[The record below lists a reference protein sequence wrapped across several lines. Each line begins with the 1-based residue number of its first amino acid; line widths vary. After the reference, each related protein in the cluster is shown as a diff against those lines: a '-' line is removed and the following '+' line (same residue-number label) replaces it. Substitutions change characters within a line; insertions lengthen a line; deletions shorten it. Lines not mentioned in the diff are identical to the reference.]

1 MARIEK
7 HEMAV
12 WAVKFVGEDNILT
25 GECYH
30 YRFRNQ
36 SKQTAGAD
44 KKIYLHS
51 IDVATGRSTVLQEY
65 TGHSQVVRGISL
77 RTDGKGF
84 WSCGND
90 G

>member
-30 YRFRNQ
+30 YRFAINLNRQ
-36 SKQTAGAD
+36 LARTRRYTYTPSTWPQEDRRCFRSIAVTA
-44 KKIYLHS
+44 
-51 IDVATGRSTVLQEY
+51 RWCEE
-65 TGHSQVVRGISL
+65 
-77 RTDGKGF
+77 
-84 WSCGND
+84 
-90 G
+90 